1 MESEEYNEGI
11 YKKMPGSSCV
21 GGKRAAVFADRDSRS
36 VVDIEGVR
44 ISCDG
49 TAVSNPYDGRDK
61 QGNNAVG
68 SGGSDR
74 NGSR

>member
-1 MESEEYNEGI
+1 MKEFIKKCPVLLVLAASGLLFSLIGI
-11 YKKMPGSSCV
+11 V
-21 GGKRAAVFADRDSRS
+21 GRFSIYR
-36 VVDIEGVR
+36 VR